1 MIFVN
6 TPFIFIFNIN
16 NSKIFISM
24 DANKVMGL
32 ILYRELI
39 VRKEWILGKFLCA

>member
-6 TPFIFIFNIN
+6 TPFIFIYIFNIN

-24 DANKVMGL
+24 DGNKVMGL
-32 ILYRELI
+32 ILYRRIDCEKGMDF
-39 VRKEWILGKFLCA
+39 R